1 LTGSENRF
9 LLDLTYLLFRRGPRI
24 VAVSGL
30 IFGSALAYNAACGP
44 SYTASMRVLVTPS
57 AGTLA
62 LSGGSAEPGT
72 SAAATLVVQDH
83 GQTARNQA
91 ELLGDPG
98 LIRKMLPNPRA
109 LPHAASPGPVEWLLA
124 RAGGTWRAKAEKLGL
139 IDAAND
145 EERLQARLS
154 HALTVRAVGD
164 TDVIKLDFTWNDRA
178 FAASALN
185 WIVAGYQ
192 HRIADTVEGRDALQ
206 RAGIRRAGAQ
216 AELSA
221 IDTALAKA
229 RDAAGRDGEGQSKDA
244 IQARLDAA
252 RGTADGLRLTQELA
266 RRKLAATDQSYKT
279 GGWVGGADGQ
289 AAGASKLSEKFAD
302 LLKQKAVL
310 AAATPPDADAIAAI
324 DHQISQVRDQNY
336 RRIRTQYSG
345 ELAAASDKLT
355 PVAAGIAADEAT
367 LRALD
372 ARQADIQMLQ
382 AARPARLA
390 ALADETRHLAE
401 ARARIDAAWQ
411 EVGASRALSQA
422 APPAEPDFPAPG
434 LLLKSAGAFGLAAGL
449 ASAAWA
455 ERRRRTFDRP
465 ADIVRLLGID
475 VLARLDDLPAAQL
488 R

>member
-1 LTGSENRF
+1 MTGSDNR
-9 LLDLTYLLFRRGPRI
+9 LALDLAYLLFRRGPRI
-24 VAVSGL
+24 VVVAGL
-30 IFGSALAYNAACGP
+30 IFGAALAYNAAYGP

-62 LSGGSAEPGT
+62 VSGDNAEPGT

-98 LIRKMLPNPRA
+98 LIRKLLPSLQA
-109 LPHAASPGPVEWLLA
+109 LPHAATPGPIERLVA
-124 RAGGTWRAKAEKLGL
+124 KAGATWRAHAEQLGL
-139 IDAAND
+139 LDAAND
-145 EERLQARLS
+145 DERLQARLS

-178 FAASALN
+178 FAARALN
-185 WIVAGYQ
+185 LIVGGYQ
-192 HRIADTVEGRDALQ
+192 HSIADTVEGRDALH
-206 RAGIRRAGAQ
+206 RAEIRLVGAQ
-216 AELSA
+216 TELAA
-221 IDTALAKA
+221 IDSALAKA
-229 RDAAGRDGEGQSKDA
+229 QDAAGKDGAGQDKAA
-244 IQARLDAA
+244 IEARLDAA
-252 RGTADGLRLTQELA
+252 RASADGLRLSQELA
-266 RRKLAATDQSYKT
+266 RRKLAGTDQSYRT

-289 AAGASKLSEKFAD
+289 AAGPSKLAANFAD
-302 LLKQKAVL
+302 LLKQKAAL
-310 AAATPPDADAIAAI
+310 AAATPPDADAIDAI
-324 DHQISQVRDQNY
+324 DHQISQLRDQNY
-336 RRIRTQYSG
+336 RHVRAQYNA
-345 ELAAASDKLT
+345 ELGAAGDKLAPIT
-355 PVAAGIAADEAT
+355 TAIAADEAA

-372 ARQADIQMLQ
+372 ARQSDIRMLG
-382 AARPARLA
+382 AARPAKLA
-390 ALADETRHLAE
+390 ALADEKRHVAE

-422 APPAEPDFPAPG
+422 APPAEPDFPSPG
-434 LLLKSAGAFGLAAGL
+434 LLLKFASAFGVAAGL

-475 VLARLDDLPAAQL
+475 VLARLDDLPAVQL